1 MKITLIYLIFCI
13 ILLYIYW
20 YYTKLNHAEKC
31 KQTKLM
37 QAISEKHTDNYVLI
51 EELQKK
57 IIPVKKEVIKKTNKK
72 KK

>member
-20 YYTKLNHAEKC
+20 YYAKGLHAEKC
-31 KQTKLM
+31 KQTKLLEEHF
-37 QAISEKHTDNYVLI
+37 EKENNNYLLI
-51 EELQKK
+51 LDLQKK
-57 IIPVKKEVIKKTNKK
+57 IVPVKKEVIKKTNKK